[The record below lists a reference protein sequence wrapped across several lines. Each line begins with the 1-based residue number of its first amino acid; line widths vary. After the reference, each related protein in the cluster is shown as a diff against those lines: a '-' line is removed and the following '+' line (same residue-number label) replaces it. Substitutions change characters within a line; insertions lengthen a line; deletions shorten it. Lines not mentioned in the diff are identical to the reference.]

1 MFLKARTHQPV
12 LTSVF
17 IGAAVMVVGSNAD
30 AVIVQQMGNSGWEA
44 VWDDSFG
51 SGPGAL
57 VSINTLSVDFNAA
70 NGEGAVFFQKSAE
83 FTQGPVN
90 GIFPSIPIVFRQ
102 IAGWTGPTVRNLVI
116 DDEIITN
123 STGAHWSDFHFDL
136 LDHGEVWFD
145 PARTAASGGGG
156 PIGFSIDPFT
166 NATFS
171 NFVAPNQPMR
181 LDIFGG
187 PGIASGTQWFPGD
200 GANDGQLWIHVS
212 ALTGSTLFVL
222 KETPTP
228 APGALALLGVGLMLG
243 GGRRRR
249 S

>member
-1 MFLKARTHQPV
+1 
-12 LTSVF
+12 
-17 IGAAVMVVGSNAD
+17 
-30 AVIVQQMGNSGWEA
+30 
-44 VWDDSFG
+44 
-51 SGPGAL
+51 
-57 VSINTLSVDFNAA
+57 
-70 NGEGAVFFQKSAE
+70 
-83 FTQGPVN
+83 
-90 GIFPSIPIVFRQ
+90 
-102 IAGWTGPTVRNLVI
+102 
-116 DDEIITN
+116 
-123 STGAHWSDFHFDL
+123 
-136 LDHGEVWFD
+136 
-145 PARTAASGGGG
+145 
-156 PIGFSIDPFT
+156 
-166 NATFS
+166 
-171 NFVAPNQPMR
+171 MR